1 LGLAG
6 LVGSKGGV
14 GVAGSIRVLPPRVI
28 DQIAAGEVV
37 ERPASVLK
45 ELLEN
50 SLDAGASTVEVR
62 AAGGGIDLIEVSD
75 DGSGM
80 DRVDAVEAFKRHAT
94 SKIRSLEDL
103 ARLSS
108 LGFRGEALA
117 SIASVSRVELLT
129 RLRGEQEGTRV
140 IVEAGVIRE
149 VTAWGAPE
157 GTLVRVEGLFYNV
170 PARRK
175 FLRTQATEAHHLKE
189 TMERIGVLHPGV
201 GFSYQ
206 YEDRKTLQWPC
217 TDQWAQRLRQVLG
230 QEHFSRLFHMECS
243 QRWCKIRG
251 YISDPNYNRPT
262 ASELWLFVNNRA
274 IQDRLLLGAVLRG
287 YGQLL
292 DRGRY
297 PTGVICLEL
306 SPQEVDVNVHPAK
319 REVRFRDPRR
329 VQEELYLCVKRFLR
343 EQPWVRPLEI
353 SLGSSFPRVS
363 ENTESTPKNLALG
376 LRGWGGFSQSLE
388 VQQGLREWEQ
398 GQSIRYVGQAQGTY
412 LIFETREGLLLLDQH
427 AAHERILF
435 EELKAQREKQGTP
448 SQRPLLAELVE
459 LDPPQEEILEGIR
472 SRLAELGWVVEPFGS
487 GHWRILSLPLWVD
500 PAQAPQLL
508 KEILDT
514 RSGNR
519 AVELE
524 SVLASLACREAV
536 KAGKKIGPMEAMD
549 LLDRMRKTPAWGL
562 CPHGRPVYIQI
573 PFSELRR
580 RFGRS

>member
-1 LGLAG
+1 MG
-6 LVGSKGGV
+6 
-14 GVAGSIRVLPPRVI
+14 GSIRVLPPRVI

-62 AAGGGIDLIEVSD
+62 AEGGGIDLIEVSD

-103 ARLSS
+103 ASLTS

-140 IVEAGVIRE
+140 IVEAGVIKE
-149 VTAWGAPE
+149 VTACGTPE

-189 TMERIGVLHPGV
+189 TVERIAVLHPGV

-206 YEDRKTLQWPC
+206 YQDRKSLQWPC

-230 QEHFSRLFHMECS
+230 QEHFSRLFHVES
-243 QRWCKIRG
+243 EEPWCKIRG
-251 YISDPNYNRPT
+251 YISDPNHNRPT
-262 ASELWLFVNNRA
+262 ASDLWLYVNHRP
-274 IQDRLLLGAVLRG
+274 IQDRILLSAVLRG

-306 SPQEVDVNVHPAK
+306 SPQDVDVNVHPAK

-329 VQEELYLCVKRFLR
+329 VQEELYLCVKRLLR
-343 EQPWVRPLEI
+343 EQPWVRSLEI
-353 SLGSSFPRVS
+353 SLGKSIPRIS
-363 ENTESTPKNLALG
+363 ESTEITPKNQALG
-376 LRGWGGFSQSLE
+376 LKQWGGFSQGLE

-398 GQSIRYVGQAQGTY
+398 GESIRYIGQAYGTY
-412 LIFETREGLLLLDQH
+412 LIFETQEGLLVVDQH

-435 EELKAQREKQGTP
+435 EELKAKREQHGTP
-448 SQRPLLAELVE
+448 SQRPLLAELVQ
-459 LDPPQEEILEGIR
+459 LDPTREEILEEIR
-472 SRLAELGWVVEPFGS
+472 VRLAELGWVVEPFGS
-487 GHWRILSLPLWVD
+487 GYWRILSLPVWVD
-500 PAQAPQLL
+500 PAQAPELL

-514 RSGNR
+514 CLGNR

-524 SVLASLACREAV
+524 SVLASVACREAV
-536 KAGKKIGPMEAMD
+536 KAGKRIGPVEAMD

-573 PFSELRR
+573 PFSELKR